1 MEPHDMA
8 ADERSRPRICLNMIV
23 RNEAHIIHELIASV
37 AAHIDSWV
45 IVDTG
50 STDGTQE
57 LIRRLMAE
65 RGIPGEL
72 FERPWRN
79 FGSNRT
85 EALELA
91 QGRGDYIWVMDA
103 DDVVTG
109 TIDFSGLTADG
120 YSVRIRDGAVYWRVQ
135 LFRDGVPWRYTG
147 VLHEVAVC
155 DVPHTQK
162 RLEGDYGIESRR
174 LGARNQDPQK
184 YVRDAAILQ
193 AEVDRNPNDMRSVFY
208 LAQSYFDAGDFAS
221 ARKWYARRAEMGGWQ
236 EEVYYSLYRVALA
249 MERGGESWPAVQD
262 AYLKAWSYRPCRA
275 EPLYMI
281 ARHYRVAGD
290 YRLGHLFA
298 ERAAR
303 IPLPADDV
311 LFVPADVYEWRA
323 LDEQAVCGSWIGKFP
338 EMFAICERL
347 LTRDDIPAEDRTRIA
362 ANRDL
367 AAKNI
372 AEAAAT
378 RSDAAAP
385 AAAADTALRQA
396 LARRLQVRTTAS
408 GQIRMPAVPALLDEC
423 QAICLRTFATL
434 GVEFT
439 PEQTARLREVL
450 AGQLAAAYAASPRSE
465 ILVTYDAPV
474 GRQINWTVKPEW
486 ASVQA
491 AYDSWVATRKPP
503 FFGTAPDARV
513 WSLANEAA
521 DPRGCPVLDIGAG
534 TGRNALALAR
544 RGHPVDAVEMSGK
557 FAAILRD
564 EAARESLPVRVIER
578 DLFAG
583 AGDLRSDYGLVV
595 LSEVVT
601 DFRDAGQLRRMFELA
616 AACLAPGGRLVFN
629 VFLPRVGYTPDDAAR
644 QLGQQVYTSIFT
656 ASEVTTAAAGLS
668 LELVTDDSAHDYE
681 QQHLPEGAWPPTGW
695 YADWASGRDVFD
707 LPRHESPIE
716 LRWLVYRLSCE

>member
-1 MEPHDMA
+1 MA

-50 STDGTQE
+50 STDGTQD

-91 QGRGDYIWVMDA
+91 QGRGDYTWVMDA
-103 DDVVTG
+103 DDVVAG

-162 RLEGDYGIESRR
+162 RLEGDYRIESRR

-193 AEVDRNPNDMRSVFY
+193 AEVDRNPNDTRSVFY
-208 LAQSYFDAGDFAS
+208 LAQSYFDAGDFAN
-221 ARKWYARRAEMGGWQ
+221 ARRWYARRAEMGGWD
-236 EEVYYSLYRVALA
+236 EEIYYSLYRVALA
-249 MERGGESWPAVQD
+249 MDRGGESWPAVQD
-262 AYLKAWSYRPCRA
+262 AFLRAWSFRPIRA

-298 ERAAR
+298 DQAAR

-338 EMFAICERL
+338 ETLALCQRL
-347 LTRDDIPAEDRTRIA
+347 LARTDIPAEDRARIA

-372 AEAAAT
+372 AEAAAA

-385 AAAADTALRQA
+385 TAAADTPLRRA
-396 LARRLQVRTTAS
+396 VARRLQVRTTAS
-408 GQIRMPAVPALLDEC
+408 GQIRLPAVPALLDEC
-423 QAICLRTFATL
+423 QTICLRTFAAL

-439 PEQTARLREVL
+439 PEQTTRLREVL
-450 AGQLAAAYAASPRSE
+450 AGQLATAYAASPRSE
-465 ILVTYDAPV
+465 IVVTYDSPV
-474 GRQINWTVKPEW
+474 GRQINWHVKAEW
-486 ASVQA
+486 VSVEV
-491 AYDSWVATRKPP
+491 AYDAWVATRKPP

-513 WSLANEAA
+513 WSLANEVADAA
-521 DPRGCPVLDIGAG
+521 ACPALDIGAG

-544 RGHPVDAVEMSGK
+544 RGHPVDAVEMSSK

-629 VFLPRVGYTPDDAAR
+629 VFLPRAGHVPDDAAR

-656 ASEVTTAAAGLS
+656 TAEVTTAAAGLP
-668 LELVTDDSAHDYE
+668 LEFVTDDSAHDYE

-695 YADWASGRDVFD
+695 YADWASGLDVFD

-716 LRWLVYRLSCE
+716 LRWLVYRSTR

>member
-1 MEPHDMA
+1 MP

-37 AAHIDSWV
+37 AAHIDSWA

-50 STDGTQE
+50 STDGTQD

-120 YSVRIRDGAVYWRVQ
+120 YAVRIRDGAVYWRVQ

-162 RLEGDYGIESRR
+162 RLEGDYRIESRR

-184 YVRDAAILQ
+184 YARDAAILQ
-193 AEVDRNPNDMRSVFY
+193 AEVERNPNDTRSVFY
-208 LAQSYFDAGDFAS
+208 LAQSYFDAGDFAN
-221 ARKWYARRAEMGGWQ
+221 ARRWYARRAEMGGWD

-249 MERGGESWPAVQD
+249 MQRLAEPWPAVQD
-262 AYLKAWSYRPCRA
+262 AFLKAWSHRPCRA

-290 YRLGHLFA
+290 YRVGHLFA
-298 ERAAR
+298 EQAAR
-303 IPLPADDV
+303 IPLPAYDV

-323 LDEQAVCGSWIGKFP
+323 LDEQAVCGSWIGKQG
-338 EMFAICERL
+338 EAFAIYERL
-347 LTRDDIPAEDRTRIA
+347 LDRTDIPAEDRTRIA

-367 AAKNI
+367 AAKNMSDS
-372 AEAAAT
+372 AAA

-385 AAAADTALRQA
+385 TAAADTPLRRA
-396 LARRLQVRTTAS
+396 LARRLQGRTTAS

-423 QAICLRTFATL
+423 QAICLRTFSSL

-439 PEQTARLREVL
+439 PEQAARLREVL
-450 AGQLAAAYAASPRSE
+450 AGQLATAYAASPRSE
-465 ILVTYDAPV
+465 ILVTYDSPV
-474 GRQINWTVKPEW
+474 GRQINWTVKAEW

-491 AYDSWVATRKPP
+491 AYDNWVATRKPP

-544 RGHPVDAVEMSGK
+544 RGHSVDAVELSSK

-595 LSEVVT
+595 LSEVAS
-601 DFRDAGQLRRMFELA
+601 DFRDTGQLRRMFELA
-616 AACLAPGGRLVFN
+616 TTCLAPGGRLVFN
-629 VFLPRVGYTPDDAAR
+629 VFLPRLGHAPDEAAR
-644 QLGQQVYTSIFT
+644 QLGQQVYTTIFT
-656 ASEVTTAAAGLS
+656 TAEVAAAVVGLP
-668 LELVTDDSAHDYE
+668 LELVADDSAAEYE
-681 QQHLPEGAWPPTGW
+681 QKHLPEGAWPPTGW
-695 YADWASGRDVFD
+695 YADWASGLDVFD
-707 LPRHESPIE
+707 VPRQESPIE
-716 LRWLVYRLSCE
+716 LRWLVYRSTR